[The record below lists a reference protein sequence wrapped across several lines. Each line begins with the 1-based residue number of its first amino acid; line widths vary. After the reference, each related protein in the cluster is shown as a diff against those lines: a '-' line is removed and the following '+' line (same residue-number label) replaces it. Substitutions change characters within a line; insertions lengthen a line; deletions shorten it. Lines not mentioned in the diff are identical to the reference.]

1 MGQLRLILACA
12 LLPASAGCMQYL
24 VQPPTPSLAGS
35 PQEVRAD
42 SNLASEAEAP
52 PVAGEARETPA
63 RSYLGSELQQ
73 PPYVLAQRCVD
84 GEQLARVIVK
94 RDFWQGFVSW
104 ISLGLIAP
112 ATVVYVCGNVGDPPL
127 GNSSGG
133 TGGD

>member
-1 MGQLRLILACA
+1 MNQSRLILVCA
-12 LLPASAGCMQYL
+12 LLPAVAGCMQYL
-24 VQPPTPSLAGS
+24 VQPPEASLAGS
-35 PQEVRAD
+35 PQEVQAR
-42 SNLASEAEAP
+42 SNLDSELQAP
-52 PVAGEARETPA
+52 RVAGSPQRVQVK
-63 RSYLGSELQQ
+63 SYLGSELQQ

-112 ATVVYVCGNVGDPPL
+112 ATVVYICANPGEPPL

-133 TGGD
+133 EGSD